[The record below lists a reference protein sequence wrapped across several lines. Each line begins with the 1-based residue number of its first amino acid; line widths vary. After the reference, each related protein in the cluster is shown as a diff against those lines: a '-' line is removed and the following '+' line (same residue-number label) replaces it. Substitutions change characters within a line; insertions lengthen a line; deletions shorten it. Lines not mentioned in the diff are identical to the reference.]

1 MCLLVCL
8 CNSSLNGSRELM
20 NGRSD
25 FAIFI
30 FSQPEDRFRME
41 PPWVRGTK
49 VLLNDL
55 DRMRAATP
63 IYGNIFFYRNT
74 GLIGPL

>member
-1 MCLLVCL
+1 MK
-8 CNSSLNGSRELM
+8 
-20 NGRSD
+20 RSN

-30 FSQPEDRFRME
+30 FSQPEDRFHME

-55 DRMRAATP
+55 NHMTKRAATP

-74 GLIGPL
+74 SLIGPL